1 MLLVTRLASI
11 VPVKLMRT
19 LCDDSEVFGGYVE
32 VFQRTAKIKSDNKRA
47 LSSIVVEATEAQS
60 ACIGGC
66 RPLQWCIQSKSDVM
80 EFRLEAPVCNMSKKM
95 PHFPLGIKDLGG
107 LRKVARPRP

>member
-1 MLLVTRLASI
+1 MLLVTRSASI

-47 LSSIVVEATEAQS
+47 TSSIVVEATEAQP

-66 RPLQWCIQSKSDVM
+66 QPLQWCIQSKSDVK
-80 EFRLEAPVCNMSKKM
+80 EFRLEACNMSKKM
-95 PHFPLGIKDLGG
+95 PHFPLGIKGLGG